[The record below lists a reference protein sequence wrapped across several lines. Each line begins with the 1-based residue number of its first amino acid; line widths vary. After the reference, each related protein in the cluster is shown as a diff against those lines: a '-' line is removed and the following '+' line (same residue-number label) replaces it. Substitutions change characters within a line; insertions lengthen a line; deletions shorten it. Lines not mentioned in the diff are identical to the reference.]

1 MTSSLVWAIG
11 SGDEVAVYHATSLQL
26 AARHGSAAARKSEG
40 QVAACVGCVVA
51 LEAAVIL
58 RQRDLAIELLWLEEG
73 RILTTRTAAL
83 LPNDSTDAK
92 VRVQTVDRRFNCDSD
107 VHGSLFS
114 LQLVSSGMTVLRRAS
129 GSTTSEMSD
138 ALVWFLWG
146 DSAGRVSWSMTRVQV
161 VTDVESEEQARNRY
175 MLRVT
180 KVFTRELHSTTG
192 EGELGEA
199 ASRKRR
205 RSQGEAAAGL
215 WQVLGLPGLAL
226 ALVRGPNG
234 GVRLWD
240 IQHGVPLGPGPGLSQ
255 QVRDWFGA
263 RCHGGQELSCVCRV
277 APLPHLS
284 SQAGQAAG
292 PPSAPQQWWWSAP
305 SGSKVAALCCGPSGG
320 VTVTVL
326 SLAGERDSQQQ
337 QQGLRGVLGKAS
349 ALAPPPGPQ
358 GVSFG
363 GTGAGWVVGPK
374 ATGPP
379 PPQGPADLV
388 ASIQQALTVRHSAS
402 LPMSPSPKS

>member
-92 VRVQTVDRRFNCDSD
+92 VRGFRQLTDASIDSD
-107 VHGSLFS
+107 GHGSLFS
-114 LQLVSSGMTVLRRAS
+114 LQLVSSGMTVLGRAS

-161 VTDVESEEQARNRY
+161 ATDVESEEQARNRY

-180 KVFTRELHSTTG
+180 KVFTRELHSATG

-205 RSQGEAAAGL
+205 RSQGEAAAAAAGL

-255 QVRDWFGA
+255 QVRDCFGA
-263 RCHGGQELSCVCRV
+263 RGHGGQELSCVCPV
-277 APLPHLS
+277 APLLHLS

-292 PPSAPQQWWWSAP
+292 PPSAPQQWWSSAP

-320 VTVTVL
+320 VSVF

-337 QQGLRGVLGKAS
+337 GLRGVLGKSS
-349 ALAPPPGPQ
+349 AGAGPR

-379 PPQGPADLV
+379 PPQGLADLV

-402 LPMSPSPKS
+402 LPMSPSPQS